1 MRRAYKIIRLIAV
14 TLLAIAVLL
23 PASLYVVLSMPFV
36 QNRLTAVAEEQ
47 LSQLLGAEVTIEHV
61 DIAPFNRLTAK
72 GVTITD
78 SISTPIASVEQIG
91 AGISLRQL
99 LKRKLLF
106 NYAEIIGLD
115 AYLSRATPTSP
126 LNIQPIIDALKP
138 RDTSR
143 SGTSLNFRV
152 NAVVIRRSSLHYD
165 VLSVAVTDST
175 RINPAHINIRDIK
188 ADLELPA
195 IKNDDFRIL
204 IHRLSF
210 TEKSGFDLRRLEGLM
225 HITPDTITAEN
236 LKIELP
242 KSLIAFN
249 NQKIAAGMLKNNPQ
263 AWKSLPLDIEILKG
277 SHLYAPDFAFLYP
290 ALKSVPYSASIH
302 ASLQGTPDNLSV
314 NALTIDTPDI
324 FSFNTTGTLS
334 GLLTDFENASINLP
348 DISLQ
353 ANCRDLV
360 PLTDHLT
367 PIPAKIRSA
376 LTGLGN
382 LVLTAD
388 FAGSPKNCNV
398 NALLRGDF
406 GNISTDINISRPS
419 SANTSLKGSLK
430 TDCRDLSPVLSSF
443 GSALAP
449 LSVLAATADFD
460 ISLRGKN
467 NVYGSFDADF
477 ETFTFRNI
485 TYRDMLLSATVSGHE
500 YSGSLTIDNP
510 GVALDLIA
518 EASLAP
524 EFKTINFDVK
534 ARDVNLAA
542 LNLLPATEGRLIT
555 LEGNGQLSGTD
566 IDHINGSILLHDLA
580 YVDSDGNGPQMDV
593 LSIMAKSSDTYNS
606 LRIVSDP
613 VDVNIHGNYAVSE
626 IPHLCKS
633 IFAKVF
639 PAFADINPLDK
650 ERHYTRPNNLDLDIS
665 VKNLEPL
672 EQLAKLPVKII
683 HPVDITGTIRG
694 EQQLINLKIDAPYL
708 QKGNS
713 IIEGT
718 SLRANLDG
726 AQPDGRANI
735 YATTQMPTK
744 KGTMT
749 ASLSSF
755 GTHGQLDTQLSWN
768 IANPH
773 LYNGALSF
781 STRFSRPEATAQLAT
796 DIAVNPGKIVINDT
810 TWTIDP
816 STILIENKHIA
827 VNNFKGGRNDQ
838 YIKINGVAGENPD
851 DLLKLTLHRM
861 DLDYVFETLGIENA
875 MFGGCAT
882 GEFIVRDVFTPSPVA
897 FTPELDVQNLKYNH
911 SVLGNAKIKSGWDA
925 KTKAIN
931 IDALITQPH
940 SSDRTKLYGKIM
952 PMADSLD
959 LTFDAERI
967 PVGFLQHF
975 MKAFA
980 TKVSGYASGKARL
993 WGTFKLVDM
1002 VGDIYGEDIAI
1013 TLGFTNTTYTTTDSV
1028 HLSPGRIDLN
1038 NLTIRDKFNNTA
1050 TLNGWLTH
1058 TFFKEPHFE
1067 FNITD
1072 ARQLLVY
1079 DISESA
1085 NARWFGTV
1093 FGNGGA
1099 SVAGR
1104 PGFVSIGVNVAT
1116 APNSNFSFVLSDAK
1130 EAAEYNFITFR
1141 DRDQTKKA
1149 LANIDLTTPQPV
1161 QELKRK
1167 LADNHDEEESSIYD
1181 MNITVDVNN
1190 YALINL
1196 VMDPVGGD
1204 KISARG
1210 NGNLR
1215 LAYNSANDDL
1225 RMFGKYTLSQGNYNF
1240 TLQDII
1246 IKDFSIRD
1254 GSSITFHGDP
1264 YAAQLDIAAAYSL
1277 NANLSDLDESFLED
1291 KELNR
1296 TNVPVKAIL
1305 KVDGDVRAPEI
1316 SFDLEFPTLSS
1327 DTYRKVKSI
1336 VSTDEMMNR
1345 QIIYLLSLN
1354 RFYTPDYMSAT
1365 KGNELVSV
1373 ASSTISS
1380 QLSNILGQISDNWN
1394 ISPNFRSDR
1403 GDFTDLEVDLALS
1416 SQLLNNRLILN
1427 GNFGYRDKALNN
1439 NSFIGDFDI
1448 EYLLNRA
1455 GTIRLKAY
1463 NRYNDRN
1470 YYVKSAL
1477 TTQGVGV
1484 VFKRDFDSF
1493 SSFLRPLLRK
1503 KKPETSVPDSTSINN

>member
-1 MRRAYKIIRLIAV
+1 MIRAYKIIRFIAIM
-14 TLLAIAVLL
+14 LLAAAVLV
-23 PASLYVVLSMPFV
+23 PASLYVALSMPAV
-36 QNRLTAVAEEQ
+36 QQKLTAVAEKQ
-47 LSQLLGAEVTIEHV
+47 LSQLLNADVEIEHI

-72 GVTITD
+72 GVTIND
-78 SISTPIASVEQIG
+78 SLSNHIASVRQIG
-91 AGISLRQL
+91 VGISISRLFKQ
-99 LKRKLLF
+99 KLVF

-115 AYLSRATPTSP
+115 ARLRRATPESP

-138 RDTSR
+138 RDTSKPK
-143 SGTSLNFRV
+143 SPVNFRV
-152 NAVVIRRSSLHYD
+152 NAVIIRNSAVSYD
-165 VLSVAVTDST
+165 IESVAADTT
-175 RINPAHINIRDIK
+175 RFNPAHIHIRDIR
-188 ADLELPA
+188 ADIELPV
-195 IKNDDFRIL
+195 IKNDNFKVL

-210 TEKSGFDLRRLEGLM
+210 AEASGFNLKRMEGRLHL
-225 HITPDTITAEN
+225 TPDSLIAEN
-236 LKIELP
+236 FKIELP
-242 KSLIAFN
+242 KSLLSIN
-249 NQKIAAGMLKNNPQ
+249 NQKLAIGALKNNPQ
-263 AWKSLPLDIEILKG
+263 AWKSLPVNIEILQG
-277 SHLYAPDFAFLYP
+277 SHLYLPDFAFILP
-290 ALKSVPYSASIH
+290 ALKSIPHSV
-302 ASLQGTPDNLSV
+302 SLNAQLHGSPDNLTIA
-314 NALTIDTPDI
+314 ALTAEASNI
-324 FSFNTTGTLS
+324 FSLHTSGTLS
-334 GLLTDFENASINLP
+334 GLFSDFENAAIKLP

-360 PLTDHLT
+360 PISDRLTT
-367 PIPAKIRSA
+367 ISA
-376 LTGLGN
+376 N
-382 LVLTAD
+382 LRTALINAGTLNLTAD
-388 FAGSPKNCNV
+388 LSGSPKKADLS
-398 NALLRGDF
+398 ALLRGEF
-406 GNISTDINISRPS
+406 GTVSTDLSVSRLS
-419 SANTSLKGSLK
+419 AANTTFKGSLK
-430 TDCRDLSPVLSSF
+430 TDCRNLSPILSSF
-443 GSALAP
+443 NKTLAL
-449 LSVLAATADFD
+449 LETIAATADFN
-460 ISLRGKN
+460 LNLKGKN
-467 NVYGSFDADF
+467 NLTGSIDADVSDLI
-477 ETFTFRNI
+477 FRNVA
-485 TYRDMLLSATVSGHE
+485 YHNLLLSANVNGHD
-500 YSGSLTIDNP
+500 YSGNLSIDNP
-510 GVALDLIA
+510 GVALDLMA
-518 EASLAP
+518 EASLDP
-524 EFKTINFDVK
+524 DFKTLDFNIK

-542 LNLLPATEGRLIT
+542 LNLLPATNGHLISM
-555 LEGNGQLSGTD
+555 EGNGQLSWPD
-566 IDHINGSILLHDLA
+566 IDHINGSVILQNLA
-580 YVDSDGNGPQMDV
+580 YLDAEGKGPKIDV
-593 LSIMAKSSDTYNS
+593 LSIMAKSSDSYNT

-613 VDVNIHGNYAVSE
+613 VDVNIHGDYAVSE
-626 IPHLCKS
+626 IPHVCKS

-639 PAFADINPLDK
+639 PAFADSETSESQFACK
-650 ERHYTRPNNLDLDIS
+650 RPNNLNLDIS
-665 VKNLEPL
+665 IKDL
-672 EQLAKLPVKII
+672 EQFGQLIKLPVKIV
-683 HPVDITGTIRG
+683 HPIDITGDING
-694 EQQLINLKIDAPYL
+694 EQQLINLRIDAPYL

-713 IIEGT
+713 IVEGT
-718 SLRANLDG
+718 SIRAGFDG
-726 AQPDGRANI
+726 AHPDGRANI

-744 KGTMT
+744 KGMLT

-755 GTHGQLDTQLSWN
+755 GTNGQLDTQLSWN
-768 IANPH
+768 IVNPH

-781 STRFSRPEATAQLAT
+781 STRFSRPESNPQLST
-796 DIAVNPGKIVINDT
+796 DIVINPGKIVINDT
-810 TWTIDP
+810 TWTVDP
-816 STILIENKHIA
+816 SNILIENKHIA
-827 VNNFKGGRNDQ
+827 VNNFKGGRNGQ
-838 YIKINGVAGENPD
+838 YIKINGVASDNPD
-851 DLLKLTLHRM
+851 DMLKLTLHNM

-875 MFGGCAT
+875 MFGGRAT
-882 GEFIVRDVFTPSPVA
+882 GDFIVRDVFTSAPVA

-911 SVLGNAKIKSGWDA
+911 SVLGNAKIQSGWDA
-925 KTKAIN
+925 KTKAVN
-931 IDALITQPH
+931 IDALIIQPQGKEKT
-940 SSDRTKLYGKIM
+940 RLYGKIM

-959 LTFDAERI
+959 LNFDARRI

-980 TKVSGYASGKARL
+980 TKVTGYASGKARL

-1038 NLTIRDKFNNTA
+1038 NLTIHDKFNNTA

-1067 FNITD
+1067 FNITN
-1072 ARQLLVY
+1072 AQGLLVY
-1079 DISESA
+1079 DISETT
-1085 NARWFGTV
+1085 NARWYGTV

-1130 EAAEYNFITFR
+1130 EAADYNFITFR

-1149 LANIDLTTPQPV
+1149 LANIDLQTPQPV
-1161 QELKRK
+1161 QELKRR
-1167 LADNHDEEESSIYD
+1167 LANNSDEDVSSIYN
-1181 MNITVDVNN
+1181 MNIAVDVNN

-1225 RMFGKYTLSQGNYNF
+1225 RMFGKYTLSRGNYNF

-1296 TNVPVKAIL
+1296 TNVPVRAIL

-1336 VSTDEMMNR
+1336 ISTDDMMNR

-1416 SQLLNNRLILN
+1416 SQLLNNRLLLN

-1493 SSFLRPLLRK
+1493 SSFLRPFLRK
-1503 KKPETSVPDSTSINN
+1503 RKSEATAPDSTSVNN